1 MNRGRVKHAFT
12 GPRKKPVRAFW
23 WELNFSP
30 AERKPNLKWA
40 LAPGV
45 GSSAKARVITVETFP
60 GR

>member
-1 MNRGRVKHAFT
+1 
-12 GPRKKPVRAFW
+12 
-23 WELNFSP
+23 
-30 AERKPNLKWA
+30 LKWA